1 MVRFENLWKN
11 HPGKGVFPCNKAVHQ
26 NQCAIR
32 MSVTLDKSGVDISSF
47 SGVKCWERHEDEFR
61 HILRAQ
67 ELADWIDKHPEIFG
81 NAVKLSR
88 KKFPKMNS
96 KSFRHTGIVF
106 IKDGWLGG
114 VDHIDLWNGIEL
126 KAGTND
132 YFEKGVE
139 IWFWVLI

>member
-47 SGVKCWERHEDEFR
+47 SGVKCWEKHEDGFR

-67 ELADWIDKHPEIFG
+67 ELAD
-81 NAVKLSR
+81 
-88 KKFPKMNS
+88 
-96 KSFRHTGIVF
+96 
-106 IKDGWLGG
+106 
-114 VDHIDLWNGIEL
+114 
-126 KAGTND
+126 
-132 YFEKGVE
+132 
-139 IWFWVLI
+139 